1 MSVGTNPTFSG
12 RERTVEAFVLD
23 TDEDLYG
30 ARVAVDFVERMR
42 GMDRFDSVDE
52 LIATMD
58 SDVVRTREVLGV

>member
-1 MSVGTNPTFSG
+1 MGTNPTFSG

-42 GMDRFDSVDE
+42 GMDRFDSIDE

>member
-1 MSVGTNPTFSG
+1 MGTNPTFSG

-30 ARVAVDFVERMR
+30 ARVAVDFVERIR
-42 GMDRFDSVDE
+42 GMDRFDSIDE

>member
-1 MSVGTNPTFSG
+1 M
-12 RERTVEAFVLD
+12 LD

-30 ARVAVDFVERMR
+30 ARVAVDFVERIR
-42 GMDRFDSVDE
+42 GMDRFDSIDE